1 MTMAKTKKLRKPVD
15 ISRNKFRSKKWDEIV
30 AGRNFRPCDI
40 PIIKTLC
47 YWYEIQ
53 DRCMADLEYDGELR
67 VAYSNDLGDVR
78 EMPQVGT
85 MKKASA
91 EIRALNKQ
99 LGIDDEVAEA
109 ETQPKETM
117 LYVIQQ
123 KRLSKAAHS
132 A

>member
-1 MTMAKTKKLRKPVD
+1 MAKTKKLRKPAD

-30 AGRNFRPCDI
+30 AGRNFRSCDI

-99 LGIDDEVAEA
+99 RK
-109 ETQPKETM
+109 TPPR
-117 LYVIQQ
+117 
-123 KRLSKAAHS
+123 RLRRTHP
-132 A
+132 